1 MRLLIYLLAM
11 LTGFSAAEAARPVAV
26 TPAAVGQAYAAVAD
40 KVAEQ
45 RQVQPAFSAPLLT
58 VPTAQITVV
67 TPFADVEP
75 TSPVRQH
82 DVVLA

>member
-1 MRLLIYLLAM
+1 MRLLIYFLAM

-45 RQVQPAFSAPLLT
+45 RQVQPPFSAPLLV
-58 VPTAQITVV
+58 VPTAQIMVA
-67 TPFADVEP
+67 TPFAGVEQP
-75 TSPVRQH
+75 SPVRQH
-82 DVVLA
+82 DVILA